1 MVEAQV
7 GRPKGG
13 RSEVRWKQVR
23 SIYRAAQRLRLR
35 LWPDDPRL
43 HIRQVDGTPIMVLPG
58 VFDGIRLRSGAFLA
72 QTFAALPIPATT
84 RVLDLGTGSGIGA
97 IFAAR
102 RAARVVAT
110 DINPDA
116 VRCALMNAEALHLD
130 YRIETRAGDLFGP
143 VHGEQ
148 FDAILFNP
156 PFYRG
161 QPRDMADRA
170 WRSPDVF
177 DRFLHELPAYL
188 CPGGFA
194 LIVLSTD
201 GDIADALFSAKHLV
215 VRPVKRRDLV
225 NEILTVYEIKVMM
238 EKPNA
243 LKGVMARVLEGTQ
256 YLIRRFA
263 MKWLVTIAGVLLV
276 LFGGVWILQGTGII
290 TL

>member
-1 MVEAQV
+1 M
-7 GRPKGG
+7 
-13 RSEVRWKQVR
+13 R
-23 SIYRAAQRLRLR
+23 SIYRAAQRLRLW
-35 LWPDDPRL
+35 LWPDEQRL

-72 QTFAALPIPATT
+72 QTFAALPIPANAQ
-84 RVLDLGTGSGIGA
+84 VLDLGTGSGIGA

-110 DINPDA
+110 DINPEA
-116 VRCALMNAEALHLD
+116 VRCAQVNALALHLD
-130 YRIETRAGDLFGP
+130 HKIETRMGDLFEP

-148 FDAILFNP
+148 FDVILFNP

-177 DRFLHELPAYL
+177 DRFVHELPAHL

-215 VRPVKRRDLV
+215 VRPVKRRDLI
-225 NEILTVYEIKVMM
+225 NEILTVYEI
-238 EKPNA
+238 
-243 LKGVMARVLEGTQ
+243 RVSD
-256 YLIRRFA
+256 R
-263 MKWLVTIAGVLLV
+263 AGIER
-276 LFGGVWILQGTGII
+276 GAGISQMPSRG
-290 TL
+290 

>member
-1 MVEAQV
+1 
-7 GRPKGG
+7 
-13 RSEVRWKQVR
+13 VR
-23 SIYRAAQRLRLR
+23 SLYRFAQQARLR
-35 LWPDDPRL
+35 LWPDDHKMR
-43 HIRQVDGTPIMVLPG
+43 IRQVDGTLIMVLPG

-72 QTFAALPIPATT
+72 QTFAALPIPANAQ
-84 RVLDLGTGSGIGA
+84 VLDLGTGSGIGA

-110 DINPDA
+110 DINPEA
-116 VRCALMNAEALHLD
+116 VRCAQVNALALHLD
-130 YRIETRAGDLFGP
+130 HKIQVRAGDLFQP
-143 VHGEQ
+143 VHDER

-161 QPRDMADRA
+161 QPCDMADRA

-201 GDIADALFSAKHLV
+201 GDVAEALFSAKHLV

-225 NEILTVYEIKVMM
+225 NEILTVYEIKVCDRTGI
-238 EKPNA
+238 ERGAGNKPNA
-243 LKGVMARVLEGTQ
+243 LKGGDGPCA
-256 YLIRRFA
+256 
-263 MKWLVTIAGVLLV
+263 
-276 LFGGVWILQGTGII
+276 
-290 TL
+290 

>member
-7 GRPKGG
+7 GGR
-13 RSEVRWKQVR
+13 RSEIGWKWVR

-35 LWPDDPRL
+35 LWPDGQRL
-43 HIRQVDGTPIMVLPG
+43 HIRQVDGTPIIVLPG

-72 QTFAALPIPATT
+72 QTFAALPIRTDA
-84 RVLDLGTGSGIGA
+84 RVLDLGTGSGVGA

-110 DINPDA
+110 DINPEA
-116 VRCALMNAEALHLD
+116 VRCAQVNALALHLD
-130 YRIETRAGDLFGP
+130 HKIETWAGDLFEP
-143 VHGEQ
+143 VHGER

-156 PFYRG
+156 PFYRS

-170 WRSPDVF
+170 WRSPDIF

-201 GDIADALFSAKHLV
+201 GDVADALFSAKHLV
-215 VRPVKRRDLV
+215 ARPVKRRDLI
-225 NEILTVYEIKVMM
+225 NEILTVYEIKVCD
-238 EKPNA
+238 
-243 LKGVMARVLEGTQ
+243 R
-256 YLIRRFA
+256 
-263 MKWLVTIAGVLLV
+263 
-276 LFGGVWILQGTGII
+276 TGI
-290 TL
+290 

>member
-7 GRPKGG
+7 GGR
-13 RSEVRWKQVR
+13 RSEVGWKWVR
-23 SIYRAAQRLRLR
+23 SIYRAAQRLWLWLR
-35 LWPDDPRL
+35 LWPDSQGL

-58 VFDGIRLRSGAFLA
+58 VFDGIHLRSGAFLA
-72 QTFAALPIPATT
+72 QTFAALPVPANAQ
-84 RVLDLGTGSGIGA
+84 VLDLGTGSGVGA

-110 DINPDA
+110 DINPEA
-116 VRCALMNAEALHLD
+116 VRCAQVNALALHLD
-130 YRIETRAGDLFGP
+130 HKIETRAGDLFEP
-143 VHGEQ
+143 VHGER

-156 PFYRG
+156 PFYRA

-201 GDIADALFSAKHLV
+201 GDVTDALFSARHLA
-215 VRPVKRRDLV
+215 VRPVRRRDLV
-225 NEILTVYEIKVMM
+225 NEILTVYEI
-238 EKPNA
+238 
-243 LKGVMARVLEGTQ
+243 RVN
-256 YLIRRFA
+256 
-263 MKWLVTIAGVLLV
+263 
-276 LFGGVWILQGTGII
+276 
-290 TL
+290 

>member
-7 GRPKGG
+7 GRPKGA
-13 RSEVRWKQVR
+13 RSEVRWKWIR

-35 LWPDDPRL
+35 FWPDDQRL
-43 HIRQVDGTPIMVLPG
+43 HIRQVDGTPIIVLPG

-72 QTFAALPIPATT
+72 QTFAALPIPATP

-116 VRCALMNAEALHLD
+116 VRCARMNAEALHLD
-130 YRIETRAGDLFGP
+130 YKIETRAGDLFGP
-143 VHGEQ
+143 VRGEQ

-177 DRFLHELPAYL
+177 ERFLYELPAYL

-201 GDIADALFSAKHLV
+201 GDIADALFSAKHLE
-215 VRPVKRRDLV
+215 VRAVRKRDLID
-225 NEILTVYEIKVMM
+225 EILTVYETRVGAGNY
-238 EKPNA
+238 PNA
-243 LKGVMARVLEGTQ
+243 LTGMMARVLEGNSIS
-256 YLIRRFA
+256 L
-263 MKWLVTIAGVLLV
+263 
-276 LFGGVWILQGTGII
+276 GGLP
-290 TL
+290 